1 MNEKMFTS
9 LGRLGGAGIAMG
21 IVVLVTGVTVGILGI
36 INGARVLHWKKK
48 IMI

>member
-1 MNEKMFTS
+1 MNEKMFNS

-21 IVVLVTGVTVGILGI
+21 IVILVTGIAVGII
-36 INGARVLHWKKK
+36 SIVNGARVLHWKRK